1 MAQSVRYLINF
12 IVNIIYLSLIVY
24 VVMGYIG
31 KRDNPIYQTIAA
43 IIEPV
48 LERIRAIFPPVNRLD
63 FSPMILYLL
72 IWFLHR
78 LILWIF

>member
-1 MAQSVRYLINF
+1 MAQSARYLINF
-12 IVNIIYLSLIVY
+12 IVNIVYLSLIIY

-43 IIEPV
+43 VIEPV
-48 LERIRAIFPPVNRLD
+48 LKRIRTIFSPVNQLD

>member
-1 MAQSVRYLINF
+1 MAQSARYLINF
-12 IVNIIYLSLIVY
+12 IVNIIYLSLIIY

-43 IIEPV
+43 VIEPV
-48 LERIRAIFPPVNRLD
+48 LKRIRTIFPPVNQLD